1 MSTCASRLGLVASMI
16 LLSCSSNELGYL
28 AAPEGGD
35 MTHAPAPRARFDT
48 RQRAA
53 CGPGGVTEAGAAA
66 FVRRPY
72 VQKVTA
78 DSAEI
83 VWATVSGEPVRVEV
97 RDGGGALVAQAQAER
112 VTNGDTGL
120 QVARLSG
127 LVPDTTH
134 CYQIL
139 GDSAWTEPTGMRT
152 APRSGVAAPVRF
164 AVFGDVGKR
173 SSDQFAVLEQIESVE
188 FDAALITGD
197 LAYEDGTRAELQKNF
212 FDVYAELMART
223 AFFPATGNHD
233 YCTDEAQ
240 PFRDAFFLFENGGTD
255 GPEGSYGIERWYS
268 LDWGDAHIVVL
279 DTQKVGDVQAR
290 WLERDLAANTLPWV
304 IVVGHRPPYSSGS
317 HGSAMDVRER
327 FSPLFE
333 RYGVDLALFGHE
345 HNYERTE
352 SIGGVTYVITGGAG
366 RGTRAVGTSG
376 FTAFSARVAHFVY
389 LTIEADVL
397 RLYAI
402 DATGRDFDTLELTRG
417 N

>member
-1 MSTCASRLGLVASMI
+1 MGLVATVF
-16 LLSCSSNELGYL
+16 LLGCSNELGHL

-35 MTHAPAPRARFDT
+35 MSHAPAPRARFDS

-53 CGPGGVTEAGAAA
+53 CGPGGITKAGAAA
-66 FVRRPY
+66 FVRLPY
-72 VQKVTA
+72 VQKVTSE
-78 DSAEI
+78 SAEI
-83 VWATVSGEPVRVEV
+83 LWTTGSVEPVRVEV
-97 RDGGGALVAQAQAER
+97 RDAAGALVAQARAEP
-112 VTNGDTGL
+112 VMDADSGL
-120 QVARLSG
+120 HVARLSG
-127 LVPDTTH
+127 LLPDATH

-152 APRSGVAAPVRF
+152 APLSGVAAPVRF
-164 AVFGDVGKR
+164 AVFGDVGTQ

-197 LAYEDGTRAELQKNF
+197 LAYEDGTRAQLQGNF

-223 AFFPATGNHD
+223 AFFPAMGNHD
-233 YCTDEAQ
+233 YCTDDAR
-240 PFRDAFFLFENGGTD
+240 PFRDAFALFENGD
-255 GPEGSYGIERWYS
+255 GPEGSYGMERWYS

-279 DTQKVGDVQAR
+279 DTQKVGDAQAR

-304 IVVGHRPPYSSGS
+304 IAVGHRPPYSSGS

-333 RYGVDLALFGHE
+333 QYGVDLALFGHE
-345 HNYERTE
+345 HDYERTE
-352 SIGGVTYVITGGAG
+352 SIGGVSYVITGGAG
-366 RGTRAVGTSG
+366 RGTRSVGASD

-389 LTIEADVL
+389 VTIEADVL
-397 RLYAI
+397 RVYAI